1 MPPMPTFPAWRDA
14 DTGVTV
20 LVSQYGYHPDHPKTV
35 TSSLAAS
42 TFLLCRAEDGTV
54 VLEGSLQEVIGD
66 FGTFWQGD
74 FSKVTTSGTY
84 FIRIGDARSPGSF
97 AIREH
102 LWDDLLK
109 ATSWHYFGLRRMG
122 EDNVMGN
129 HGDFRLVN
137 WEHARIPGPQ
147 GDRYKYIGR
156 AWADGDDGRIYPSAS
171 LVVAQYCALK
181 DTNPAWDHADWI
193 YSQVRW
199 GLDGAL
205 SFLEKDGR
213 LRYMQYFMD
222 HQWET
227 YDNRFYSG
235 DEKPLVDCFDGEAT
249 AQEYDHSNPEIIH
262 TSLLIGPAYAACL
275 FHDRDPEFFT
285 RVAALVKVGYQAIDR
300 QFRPFPK
307 KYSLGAWI
315 WLNLLMARL
324 TGETDYRDRAI
335 READRFLDLQQLEWA
350 GDASCSAR
358 GWFRRSLNGSG
369 NPWGEKPEQ
378 EVMLTPWT
386 YQALFQLIATCPD
399 HPRVS
404 AWREAIRSYA
414 GDYLMPIAARNHFGY
429 TPMKVEAP
437 TLKRQVGGKSLSYQY
452 FGAIGRQFHQI
463 GNAAFLLAAGKLL
476 QDQSMIDA
484 AWRQMF
490 WFSGHNPRGY
500 GLIHGFAN
508 NCNSGQYYPDDLGK
522 AFPGGTINGA
532 VGDDNDRPNFE
543 KYHEYYTYGNISLL
557 WFGTVAG
564 AKQFSQPLELWPK
577 EITESAHT
585 ADPLGHPRSSFPVRM
600 KGGHT
605 YPFMAVL
612 QNQQSTAIDWQ
623 VDGIPGGNDEVGHI
637 ATDGRYH
644 TPMVM
649 QERQVVIRAISRQNP
664 AIHEE
669 TLATVMPV
677 PGAIPHVKLTMQNGH
692 VQLAWEAPPGPLIG
706 YSIWKRLPIG
716 PEQVGTIFEMVG
728 ATEGEETTYGYPH
741 ARIHHYEDHLIPP
754 GTEFQ
759 VRAYHA
765 AFDATHAYT
774 PDGKPYSGLSAGWM
788 RSPRPSPEKIYGFG
802 PPSPTVVVPFPDL
815 AS

>member
-1 MPPMPTFPAWRDA
+1 
-14 DTGVTV
+14 
-20 LVSQYGYHPDHPKTV
+20 
-35 TSSLAAS
+35 
-42 TFLLCRAEDGTV
+42 
-54 VLEGSLQEVIGD
+54 
-66 FGTFWQGD
+66 
-74 FSKVTTSGTY
+74 
-84 FIRIGDARSPGSF
+84 
-97 AIREH
+97 
-102 LWDDLLK
+102 
-109 ATSWHYFGLRRMG
+109 
-122 EDNVMGN
+122 
-129 HGDFRLVN
+129 
-137 WEHARIPGPQ
+137 
-147 GDRYKYIGR
+147 
-156 AWADGDDGRIYPSAS
+156 
-171 LVVAQYCALK
+171 
-181 DTNPAWDHADWI
+181 
-193 YSQVRW
+193 
-199 GLDGAL
+199 
-205 SFLEKDGR
+205 
-213 LRYMQYFMD
+213 
-222 HQWET
+222 
-227 YDNRFYSG
+227 
-235 DEKPLVDCFDGEAT
+235 
-249 AQEYDHSNPEIIH
+249 
-262 TSLLIGPAYAACL
+262 
-275 FHDRDPEFFT
+275 
-285 RVAALVKVGYQAIDR
+285 
-300 QFRPFPK
+300 
-307 KYSLGAWI
+307 
-315 WLNLLMARL
+315 
-324 TGETDYRDRAI
+324 
-335 READRFLDLQQLEWA
+335 
-350 GDASCSAR
+350 
-358 GWFRRSLNGSG
+358 
-369 NPWGEKPEQ
+369 
-378 EVMLTPWT
+378 
-386 YQALFQLIATCPD
+386 
-399 HPRVS
+399 
-404 AWREAIRSYA
+404 
-414 GDYLMPIAARNHFGY
+414 
-429 TPMKVEAP
+429 MKVEAP

-476 QDQSMIDA
+476 TDQRMIDA

-564 AKQFSQPLELWPK
+564 AQQFSQPLELWPK

-585 ADPLGHPRSSFPVRM
+585 ANPLEHPRTSFPVRM

-637 ATDGRYH
+637 ATNGRYH
-644 TPMVM
+644 APMVL

-677 PGAIPHVKLTMQNGH
+677 PGPIPHLELTVQNGH
-692 VQLAWEAPPGPLIG
+692 VQLSWEAPPGPLIG

-728 ATEGEETTYGYPH
+728 ATAGEETTYGYPH